1 MSDEYCIKDWKVCI
15 RTRLYAESDVY
26 VNYTLQVV
34 SKKFWFIERLVIY
47 AKVKYWPIEELTTF
61 NKDWKMYWYTD
72 TLLMHLAIQDDPI
85 SFLVSVLK

>member
-47 AKVKYWPIEELTTF
+47 AKVKYWP
-61 NKDWKMYWYTD
+61 
-72 TLLMHLAIQDDPI
+72 
-85 SFLVSVLK
+85 VLK